1 MMRNEGSMVP
11 NAVIMLPR
19 IPRSRYPIKMDIL
32 TARMPGADCDI
43 ESRSMKSSLAYP
55 VSFGY
60 DFVFYQRY
68 HSITAADGNGSYL
81 KENGECFKIYIH
93 IQNVVIYFISLSSFP
108 SFPLLAYWLG
118 LILKCFLN
126 TSRKYFA
133 SLKPV
138 SSEISVMV
146 CFCSFRSW
154 AACFSRISRM

>member
-43 ESRSMKSSLAYP
+43 ASRSMKSSLAIQFRL
-55 VSFGY
+55 VTISFSISGT
-60 DFVFYQRY
+60 
-68 HSITAADGNGSYL
+68 ITAADGKGSYL

>member
-11 NAVIMLPR
+11 NTVIMLPR

-43 ESRSMKSSLAYP
+43 ASRSMKSSLAIQFRL
-55 VSFGY
+55 VTISF
-60 DFVFYQRY
+60 
-68 HSITAADGNGSYL
+68 SISGTIA
-81 KENGECFKIYIH
+81 YIH

-138 SSEISVMV
+138 SSELSVMV